1 MRSYRASR
9 HEALRRSPIKNV
21 GDKPRLK
28 TSKASIPDNPLS
40 FPPPLVIPDNPLS
53 FPTLPYHSRHPP
65 IIPDTPLVIPDVC
78 NRESSN
84 RVPVTDVPHEGPV
97 HPLYSGHKILRLREG
112 VGHTG
117 RLRPETTSR
126 VIETKA
132 DRVGTPGL
140 EAGREEVIAAGTLIL
155 RCTMEELK
163 AQRCLISEYG

>member
-1 MRSYRASR
+1 MSR
-9 HEALRRSPIKNV
+9 PPIKNV

-28 TSKASIPDNPLS
+28 TSRAS
-40 FPPPLVIPDNPLS
+40 
-53 FPTLPYHSRHPP
+53 
-65 IIPDTPLVIPDVC
+65 IPDTPLVIPDVF

-84 RVPVTDVPHEGPV
+84 RVLVAEVPPEGPV
-97 HPLYSGHKILRLREG
+97 HPLPSGRKIPRLGEG

-163 AQRCLISEYG
+163 AQRCLVSEYG

>member
-1 MRSYRASR
+1 M
-9 HEALRRSPIKNV
+9 
-21 GDKPRLK
+21 
-28 TSKASIPDNPLS
+28 S
-40 FPPPLVIPDNPLS
+40 FPPPLV
-53 FPTLPYHSRHPP
+53 
-65 IIPDTPLVIPDVC
+65 IPDTPLVIPDVF

-84 RVPVTDVPHEGPV
+84 RVLVAEVPPEGPV
-97 HPLYSGHKILRLREG
+97 HPLPSGRKILRLGEG

-132 DRVGTPGL
+132 DRVGIPGL